1 MTMKNRTLT
10 LTAFTLTAF
19 LVVLV
24 FTHGTAGAQTAG
36 GETNGGTR
44 FNATARLKNG
54 IYVGFSTEADQRGA
68 LPVSFSSIE
77 TGADNVIH
85 RVLVDKEGIYFYG
98 YDLGVEI
105 LPDSKQFRI
114 SVRPLSDE
122 FGQRLRERKSFA
134 SRRLSTNADAP
145 ALSQRYQEQVI
156 NDGDMVA
163 IDVLVNQKTGV
174 KIVDIIKVSSEQ
186 INVGGASLAR
196 SPARDF
202 SLDDIE
208 LKVTNYRLLVNN
220 ELVAG
225 AVPTGGCSGS
235 IIWFY
240 LPGRGRF
247 IFSIKPRQG
256 YDFQKIGVIE
266 NNKISF
272 SFGGDQYQWVSSSP
286 IVGSTN
292 NFNVWVLHDSV
303 YTPELQGE
311 VTAGSARYKD
321 RSPVIIGAADSIE
334 LMLPKK

>member
-1 MTMKNRTLT
+1 M
-10 LTAFTLTAF
+10 
-19 LVVLV
+19 VLG
-24 FTHGTAGAQTAG
+24 FFHGDADAQSAG
-36 GETNGGTR
+36 GAANGGTR

-85 RVLVDKEGIYFYG
+85 RVLVDREGAYFYG

-105 LPDSKQFRI
+105 APDSKQFRI
-114 SVRPLSDE
+114 SVRPLGEDFE
-122 FGQRLRERKSFA
+122 RRLRERKSFA
-134 SRRLSTNADAP
+134 TRRLDPDAGAP

-163 IDVLVNQKTGV
+163 IDLLVNKKTGV

-186 INVGGASLAR
+186 INVGGGSLAG

-208 LKVTNYRLLVNN
+208 LKVTNYRLLVNS

-240 LPGRGRF
+240 LPGKGRF
-247 IFSIKPRQG
+247 IFSIKPRPG
-256 YDFQKIGVIE
+256 YDFQKMGVIE

-272 SFGGDQYQWVSSSP
+272 SLGGDQYQWVSSSP

-292 NFNVWVLHDSV
+292 NFNVWVLHDPS
-303 YTPELQGE
+303 YTPELQDE
-311 VTAGSARYKD
+311 VAPGSARYKD
-321 RSPVIIGAADSIE
+321 RSQVIIGAADSIE
-334 LMLPKK
+334 LMLPKR